1 MIFNEEIEKQLQALP
16 IVGPYKKYLLG
27 LEPEINLADNLN
39 HHFCDDTYPPFESV
53 NLKQSYAKVLLENS
67 PDLSFLEEKLEREV
81 DIFFT
86 NGALAGTEQIL
97 HAFCR
102 ESEKVLTFS
111 PTFPFYKDICLR
123 KYLDFKVIPLE
134 GENLTDLNIEAA
146 ERFSPKVI
154 ILCDPNNPIG
164 TRFKANH
171 IEKILIRF
179 KNSLIIID
187 ETYVEFSE
195 HASNLRFLKDYKNV
209 LVLRGLSKG
218 WGMASLRLCAII
230 GSKNL
235 VEYLKRYCVAYP
247 VSLLSIKDAIRRLAD
262 EKDKVFASWKFIRQ
276 ERNYMIEFLKKHS
289 IFSKIYP
296 SETNFV
302 CCSTSYFKE
311 IKEGLLQQSILVE
324 DVSRIIPS
332 SLRITIGK
340 KIENDLFQKA
350 FLKISKHLMK
360 NLAEGK

>member
-1 MIFNEEIEKQLQALP
+1 MAFNEEMEKKLQNLP

-39 HHFCDDTYPPFESV
+39 HYFCDDTYPPFESV
-53 NLKQSYAKVLLENS
+53 TLKQYYTKILIEIS
-67 PDLSFLEEKLEREV
+67 PDLSFLEKKLESEV

-86 NGALAGTEQIL
+86 NGVLAGTEQIL

-134 GENLTDLNIEAA
+134 GENLTDLNIKAA
-146 ERFSPKVI
+146 EKFAPKVI

-195 HASNLRFLKDYKNV
+195 NASNLRFLKDYKNV

-218 WGMASLRLCAII
+218 WGMASLRLCAIV

-235 VEYLKRYCVAYP
+235 IEYLKRYCVAYP
-247 VSLLSIKDAIRRLAD
+247 VSLLSIKAAITRLAD
-262 EKDKVFASWKFIRQ
+262 EKDKVFSSWKSIRQ
-276 ERNYMIEFLKKHS
+276 ERDNMIEFLKKHS

-311 IKEGLLQQSILVE
+311 IKEGLLQQGILVE
-324 DVSRIIPS
+324 DISHILPS
-332 SLRITIGK
+332 SLRLTIGK
-340 KIENDLFQKA
+340 KAENDLFQKV
-350 FLKISKHLMK
+350 FLKISAQLTENSAGDK
-360 NLAEGK
+360 